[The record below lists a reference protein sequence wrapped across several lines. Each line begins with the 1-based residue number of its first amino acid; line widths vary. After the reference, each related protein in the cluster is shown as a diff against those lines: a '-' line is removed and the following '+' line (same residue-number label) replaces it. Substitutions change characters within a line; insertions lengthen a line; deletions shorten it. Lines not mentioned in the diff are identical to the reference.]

1 MAQTLSLITQQ
12 WRQAFYPA
20 MLYCITFF
28 FFLSTWGNSGSS
40 VIPLLSIIT
49 DVSDTAFQEYTR
61 NTDCH

>member
-12 WRQAFYPA
+12 WRRAFSPA
-20 MLYCITFF
+20 MLYCITV
-28 FFLSTWGNSGSS
+28 FFLSTWGNSGSF
-40 VIPLLSIIT
+40 VIPLFSIIT